1 MLAAATRMLAINQL
15 SAASWSYRVRSFTQT
30 CAAQHIGLSGRRSF
44 FGTNVSHLLES
55 SHSCKAVSH
64 AKQRRFQVFSIWG
77 SHYRHQANHQGWA
90 HTYNP
95 CRGLFGF
102 SRQKEEEED
111 RKALGFL
118 ARAANGAIAPPAPLS
133 EKETRAYAREL
144 HTVNVAIS
152 VNIAIFFAKLVTY
165 LASGSSAMLAE
176 SIHSLADIGNQLLLR
191 TGIQRSK
198 KAPSALHP
206 YGYMKDK
213 FVWSLISAVGI
224 FCLGAG
230 VTVVHGFHSLFVRT
244 QLEHLTAGLTVLGV
258 SLLLEG
264 YSLLVAVRT
273 VTAGAASQGLS
284 FTEFVRRGMD
294 PTSIAVMME
303 DGAACA
309 GLIIAAA
316 ATYVTWMTGNSVF
329 DAIGSI
335 SVGVLLGATAIF
347 LIQRNRQLLIGRS
360 MNVPDMAKVLNH
372 LRRDPVVKAIYD
384 AKSEEIGPGIYRFKA
399 EIDFSGKQ
407 VVQRHMSRLGRE
419 LLYHRIE
426 AASTTDDRKALELVL
441 QEYGKDMV
449 GALGAEVDRLE
460 NEVRELVP
468 GLRHIDLET
477 DRGGRSPDPRHGSTE
492 AQQDQTA
499 VPMNPVGQ
507 ISY

>member
-1 MLAAATRMLAINQL
+1 MLAAAIRLFAMSQL
-15 SAASWSYRVRSFTQT
+15 GAASPPLSYRVRFAAQRY
-30 CAAQHIGLSGRRSF
+30 AAQHAGFGRHLSF
-44 FGTNVSHLLES
+44 FGSDASLSGTQL
-55 SHSCKAVSH
+55 HSCKSTYDRR
-64 AKQRRFQVFSIWG
+64 QRRFQVFSVWG
-77 SHYRHQANHQGWA
+77 NQHRQQANNKHWV
-90 HTYNP
+90 HTSNP
-95 CRGLFGF
+95 CRGLFMS
-102 SRQKEEEED
+102 SRRKEEEED
-111 RKALGFL
+111 RKAMGFL
-118 ARAANGAIAPPAPLS
+118 ARAGNGTVAPPAPLS
-133 EKETRAYAREL
+133 EKETRAFAREL

-152 VNIAIFFAKLVTY
+152 ANIAIFFAKLATY
-165 LASGSSAMLAE
+165 WASGSSAMLAE

-230 VTVVHGFHSLFVRT
+230 VTVVHGCHGLFVQT
-244 QLEHLTAGLTVLGV
+244 KLEHLTAGLTVLGV

-273 VTAGAASQGLS
+273 VTAGAASHGLS
-284 FTEFVRRGMD
+284 FTEFVKRGMD

-309 GLIIAAA
+309 GLVIAAI
-316 ATYVTWMTGNSVF
+316 ATYMTWVTGNSIF
-329 DAIGSI
+329 DAMGSI

-360 MNVPDMAKVLNH
+360 MNIPDMAKVLNH
-372 LRRDPVVKAIYD
+372 LRRDPVVKAVYD

-399 EIDFSGKQ
+399 EIDFSGEQ

-426 AASTTDDRKALELVL
+426 AASTMADRKGLELVL

-477 DRGGRSPDPRHGSTE
+477 DRGSRTHPAQNEE
-492 AQQDQTA
+492 AHLFQTS
-499 VPMNPVGQ
+499 VPVNPVGQ
-507 ISY
+507 PS

>member
-1 MLAAATRMLAINQL
+1 M
-15 SAASWSYRVRSFTQT
+15 SS
-30 CAAQHIGLSGRRSF
+30 RR
-44 FGTNVSHLLES
+44 
-55 SHSCKAVSH
+55 
-64 AKQRRFQVFSIWG
+64 
-77 SHYRHQANHQGWA
+77 
-90 HTYNP
+90 
-95 CRGLFGF
+95 
-102 SRQKEEEED
+102 KEEEED
-111 RKALGFL
+111 RKAMGFL
-118 ARAANGAIAPPAPLS
+118 ARAGNGTVAPPAPLS
-133 EKETRAYAREL
+133 EKETRAFAREL

-152 VNIAIFFAKLVTY
+152 ANIAIFFAKLATY
-165 LASGSSAMLAE
+165 WASGSSAMLAE

-230 VTVVHGFHSLFVRT
+230 VTVVHGCHGLFVQT
-244 QLEHLTAGLTVLGV
+244 KLEHLTAGLTVLGV

-273 VTAGAASQGLS
+273 VTAGAASHGLS
-284 FTEFVRRGMD
+284 FTEFVKRGMD

-309 GLIIAAA
+309 GLVIAAI
-316 ATYVTWMTGNSVF
+316 ATYMTWVTGNSIF
-329 DAIGSI
+329 DAMGSI

-360 MNVPDMAKVLNH
+360 MNIPDMAKVLNH
-372 LRRDPVVKAIYD
+372 LRRDPVVKAVYD

-399 EIDFSGKQ
+399 EIDFSGEQ

-426 AASTTDDRKALELVL
+426 AASTMADRKGLELVL

-477 DRGGRSPDPRHGSTE
+477 DRGSRTHP
-492 AQQDQTA
+492 AQNEETHLFQTS
-499 VPMNPVGQ
+499 VPVNPVGQ
-507 ISY
+507 PS

>member
-1 MLAAATRMLAINQL
+1 M
-15 SAASWSYRVRSFTQT
+15 
-30 CAAQHIGLSGRRSF
+30 
-44 FGTNVSHLLES
+44 
-55 SHSCKAVSH
+55 
-64 AKQRRFQVFSIWG
+64 
-77 SHYRHQANHQGWA
+77 
-90 HTYNP
+90 
-95 CRGLFGF
+95 F
-102 SRQKEEEED
+102 SREKEEEED

-118 ARAANGAIAPPAPLS
+118 AKAANGAIAPPAPLS
-133 EKETRAYAREL
+133 EKETRAFAREL

-152 VNIAIFFAKLVTY
+152 ANIAIFFAKLATY

-230 VTVVHGFHSLFVRT
+230 VTVVHGFHGLFVQT

-264 YSLLVAVRT
+264 YSLLVAIRT
-273 VTAGAASQGLS
+273 VTAGAASQGLP
-284 FTEFVRRGMD
+284 FAEFVKRGMD

-309 GLIIAAA
+309 GLVIAAI
-316 ATYVTWMTGNSVF
+316 ATYVTWVTGNSIF

-399 EIDFSGKQ
+399 EIDFSGEQ

-426 AASTTDDRKALELVL
+426 AASSTDDRKALELVL

-477 DRGGRSPDPRHGSTE
+477 DRGGRTHPSHGSTE
-492 AQQDQTA
+492 SHQYQTA
-499 VPMNPVGQ
+499 VPVSPIGQ
-507 ISY
+507 PS